1 MRAWV
6 NTFGMIVAAWALASP
21 ALATPATVPAP
32 KRIVSINACADQLL
46 LALADPAQ
54 IAALSIYAA
63 DPAYSYLADQARA
76 FPHDAGAAETVI
88 QRQPDLVLAGRFTKR
103 ETRAMLKRLGFNVV
117 ELDTAK
123 SIDDSIAQ
131 IRDVA
136 ALLGHPERGEALIAR
151 IEAARAK
158 AAAAVPADAPKPTV
172 AVYQRRGYVTGQNT
186 LTGELLRLAGFADM
200 GGQLAGKTGGFVPL
214 ERIVSEHPDLLVVA
228 DPQPVATD
236 QGIALMAHPALQA
249 LYPPERRIA
258 LSTRLTNCAGPS
270 LPEAIETLASDRARI
285 ASGTTMSGS

>member
-6 NTFGMIVAAWALASP
+6 NRFGLIVAAWALAGP
-21 ALATPATVPAP
+21 ALAESPSVEAP

-54 IAALSIYAA
+54 IAALSLYAT
-63 DPAYSYLADQARA
+63 DPAYSYLAEQAKA
-76 FPHDAGAAETVI
+76 LPHDAGAAETVI
-88 QRQPDLVLAGRFTKR
+88 QRDPDLVLAGRFTKR
-103 ETRAMLKRLGFNVV
+103 ETRSMLKRLGFKVV
-117 ELDTAK
+117 ELDTVK

-136 ALLGHPERGEALIAR
+136 ALLGHPERGNALIDR

-158 AAAAVPADAPKPTV
+158 AAAGVPAGAHPPTV

-214 ERIVSEHPDLLVVA
+214 ERIVTDKPDMLVVA
-228 DPQPVATD
+228 DAQTVAAD
-236 QGIALMAHPALQA
+236 QGSALLAHPALRE

-258 LSTRLTNCAGPS
+258 LPGRLTICAGPS
-270 LPEAIETLASDRARI
+270 LPEAIETLAAERAKL
-285 ASGTTMSGS
+285 GGS

>member
-6 NTFGMIVAAWALASP
+6 NKFGLIVAAWALAGP
-21 ALATPATVPAP
+21 ALAGPAP
-32 KRIVSINACADQLL
+32 VVAPQRIVSINACADQLL

-54 IAALSIYAA
+54 IAALSIYAT
-63 DPAYSYLADQARA
+63 DPSYSYLAEQAKA

-88 QRQPDLVLAGRFTKR
+88 QRDPDLVLAGRFTKR
-103 ETRAMLKRLGFNVV
+103 ETRSMLKRLGFKVV
-117 ELDTAK
+117 ELDTVK

-136 ALLGHPERGEALIAR
+136 ALLGHPERGDDLIAR

-158 AAAAVPADAPKPTV
+158 AAAAVLTGAHQPSV

-214 ERIVSEHPDLLVVA
+214 ERIIADRPDLLVVT
-228 DPQPVATD
+228 DPQAVASD
-236 QGIALMAHPALQA
+236 QGSALLAHPALRK
-249 LYPPERRIA
+249 LYPHERRIA
-258 LSTRLTNCAGPS
+258 LPGRLTICAGPS
-270 LPEAIETLASDRARI
+270 LPEAIDMLSAARARL
-285 ASGTTMSGS
+285 GGS

>member
-1 MRAWV
+1 M
-6 NTFGMIVAAWALASP
+6 AAWALAGP
-21 ALATPATVPAP
+21 ALAEAPPVDAP

-54 IAALSIYAA
+54 IAALSLYAT
-63 DPAYSYLADQARA
+63 DPAYSYLAEQAKA

-88 QRQPDLVLAGRFTKR
+88 QRDPDLVLAGRFTKR
-103 ETRAMLKRLGFNVV
+103 ETRSMLKRLGFKVV
-117 ELDTAK
+117 ELDTVK

-136 ALLGHPERGEALIAR
+136 ALLGHPERGNTLIAR

-158 AAAAVPADAPKPTV
+158 ATAGVPAGSHPPTV

-214 ERIVSEHPDLLVVA
+214 ERIVTDRPDMLVVA
-228 DPQPVATD
+228 DAQTVAAD
-236 QGIALMAHPALQA
+236 QGSALLAHPALRE

-258 LSTRLTNCAGPS
+258 LPGRLTICAGPS
-270 LPEAIETLASDRARI
+270 LPEAIETLAAERAKL
-285 ASGTTMSGS
+285 GGS

>member
-6 NTFGMIVAAWALASP
+6 NRFGLIVAAWALTGPTLAAP
-21 ALATPATVPAP
+21 APVAAP

-46 LALADPAQ
+46 LALADPSQ
-54 IAALSIYAA
+54 IAALSVYAT
-63 DPAYSYLADQARA
+63 DPAYSYLADQAKA
-76 FPHDAGAAETVI
+76 FSHDAGAAETVI
-88 QRQPDLVLAGRFTKR
+88 RHEPDLVFAGRFTKR
-103 ETRAMLKRLGFNVV
+103 ETRSMLKRLGFKVV
-117 ELDTAK
+117 ELDTVK

-136 ALLGHPERGEALIAR
+136 ALLGHPDRGEALIAR
-151 IEAARAK
+151 IEQARAK
-158 AAAAVPADAPKPTV
+158 AAAAVPAGAHEPTV

-214 ERIVSEHPDLLVVA
+214 ERIVTAKPDLLVVA
-228 DPQPVATD
+228 DAHVVAAD
-236 QGIALMAHPALQA
+236 QGSALLAHPALRE

-258 LSTRLTNCAGPS
+258 LPGRLTLCAGPS
-270 LPEAIETLASDRARI
+270 LPEAIETLAAERARM
-285 ASGTTMSGS
+285 GGS